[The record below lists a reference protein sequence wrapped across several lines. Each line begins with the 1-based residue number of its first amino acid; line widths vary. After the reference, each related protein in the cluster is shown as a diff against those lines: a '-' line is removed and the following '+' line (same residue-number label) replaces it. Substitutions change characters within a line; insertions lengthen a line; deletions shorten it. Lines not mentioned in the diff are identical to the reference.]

1 MCNVSL
7 VSLSSPS
14 ASTDCHSAEEF
25 VAYAARVSNPGN
37 QNNAET
43 APKLLGYLIREN
55 HWSPFEMVSI
65 TMEINTTRDI
75 ARQMLRHRSFSFQ
88 EFSQRYAV
96 AQNFTK
102 REARLQDPKNRQNSI
117 ELEGMDDFGKGG
129 NKTSDERLYE
139 NWNMRQA
146 KVIREAQSAYDWA
159 LQQGIAKEQA
169 RAVLPEGNTQSVLY
183 MAGTLRS
190 WIHYC
195 DLRMSN
201 GTQKEHI
208 LVAQKCWDVISQHFP
223 STAKAVEELRS

>member
-1 MCNVSL
+1 MSKVSL

-14 ASTDCHSAEEF
+14 ASTDCYSAEEF

-37 QNNAET
+37 QANHET

-65 TMEINTTRDI
+65 TLEIETTRDI

-96 AQNFTK
+96 AQKFDK

-117 ELEGMDDFGKGG
+117 SLDGIDDFGKGG

-146 KVIREAQSAYDWA
+146 KVIEEAKDAYTWA
-159 LQQGIAKEQA
+159 LQNGIAKEQA
-169 RAVLPEGNTQSVLY
+169 RAVLPEGNTISVLY

-201 GTQKEHI
+201 GTQLEHI
-208 LVAQKCWDVISQHFP
+208 RIAEKCWDVISQHFP
-223 STAKAVEELRS
+223 STAKAVHELR